1 MGRWARR
8 NKVETLAEQPTVES
22 EQPTVKSERPV
33 APAPADCREISLG
46 GRVALSPAYVRLL
59 RLAAHLAPLNVAH
72 ICTSQPRIV
81 RCVVGLI
88 HAPQTWRE
96 LQPLCIA
103 DPTGC
108 MPMVVH
114 PDVRQLHV
122 ERLRDGVAVVLRDVN
137 VFETDGGRCWL
148 AVCSRSLAGLLEG

>member
-1 MGRWARR
+1 MGRWATR
-8 NKVETLAEQPTVES
+8 NKAERLAED
-22 EQPTVKSERPV
+22 PTVKSEQPT
-33 APAPADCREISLG
+33 APPPAECRVISLG
-46 GRVALSPAYVRLL
+46 ARVALSPAYIRLQQ
-59 RLAAHLAPLNVAH
+59 LAEHLAPVSVAH

-88 HAPQTWRE
+88 HTPQARRE

-114 PDVRQLHV
+114 SDMHRLHV
-122 ERLRDGVAVVLRDVN
+122 DRLRDGVAVVLRDVQ

-148 AVCSRSLAGLLEG
+148 AVCSRSLAGLSEG